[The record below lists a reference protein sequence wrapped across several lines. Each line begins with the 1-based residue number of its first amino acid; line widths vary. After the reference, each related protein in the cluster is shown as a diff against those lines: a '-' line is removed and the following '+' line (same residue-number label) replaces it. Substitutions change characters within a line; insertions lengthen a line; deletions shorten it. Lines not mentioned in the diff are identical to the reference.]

1 MRSAEGHGGIEL
13 RCDRRSTQLLDSFG
27 QVGVVFDDFDRP
39 QHLRILRGLC
49 DHDILVV
56 IGIVVQQ
63 FSLLNLVIHMP
74 AEIEQV
80 LQIAQGV
87 AVDPS
92 DPLHAVVL
100 VDQAQRVLDHTA
112 HSTVQ
117 VGAVREIVR

>member
-1 MRSAEGHGGIEL
+1 MSGAEGHRCIEL
-13 RCDRRSTQLLDSFG
+13 RGDRRSSQLLDSFG

-39 QHLRILRGLC
+39 QHLWILRGLC

-56 IGIVVQQ
+56 IGIVGQQ
-63 FSLLNLVIHMP
+63 FALLDLVIHMP

-80 LQIAQGV
+80 LQIAQGI

-100 VDQAQRVLDHTA
+100 VDQAQRVLDHAA
-112 HSTVQ
+112 HRAVQ
-117 VGAVREIVR
+117 VGTVR

>member
-1 MRSAEGHGGIEL
+1 M
-13 RCDRRSTQLLDSFG
+13 G
-27 QVGVVFDDFDRP
+27 QICIVLDDFDRP
-39 QHLRILRGLC
+39 QHLRILRGLR

-56 IGIVVQQ
+56 IGIVGQQ
-63 FSLLNLVIHMP
+63 FALLDLVIHMP

-80 LQIAQGV
+80 FQIAQRI